1 MTVAIIGLGLIGG
14 SVGLRLKKSGF
25 TNHLIG
31 IDKNTDNCSVALN
44 LGLVNEIGD
53 LEHGVKNADIVI
65 IAIPVDQIIQLLPGI
80 MDKISSGTV
89 VIDMGSTKEELCE
102 SIQSHSNRR
111 AFVATHPI
119 AGTENSGPE
128 AAFDTLFENKTGI
141 ICDAEKSD
149 PKAVEI
155 ARDVYRALGMNITE
169 MGSQAHDLHIAYVS
183 HLSHISSFVLGQT
196 VLEIEQ
202 DEKSIFDMAGSGFA
216 STVRL
221 AKSSPN
227 MWAPIFAQ
235 NKRHI
240 SKSLGTYIDNLQAFK
255 KMIDTENVDG
265 MYEAMKYANQIRS
278 VLEGIDIQSLNAQP
292 KEDKKTEEGNRKLE
306 V

>member
-25 TNHLIG
+25 TDHVIG
-31 IDKNTDNCSVALN
+31 IDKNTDNCEVALK
-44 LGLVNEIGD
+44 LGLVNEISE
-53 LEHGVKNADIVI
+53 LEVGVKKADVII
-65 IAIPVDQIIQLLPGI
+65 IAIPVDQIIKLLPGI
-80 MDKISSGTV
+80 MDKISAHTV
-89 VIDMGSTKEELCE
+89 VIDMGSTKEELCN
-102 SIQSHSNRR
+102 SIKAHSNRK
-111 AFVATHPI
+111 AFVASHPI

-141 ICDAEKSD
+141 ICDAASSD

-155 ARDVYRALGMNITE
+155 TRDVYRVLGMNITE

-202 DEKSIFDMAGSGFA
+202 DEKRIFDMAGSGFA

-235 NKRHI
+235 NKTHI

-292 KEDKKTEEGNRKLE
+292 KEEKETELKS
-306 V
+306 

>member
-25 TNHLIG
+25 TNHVIG
-31 IDKNTDNCSVALN
+31 IDKNTDNCEVALK
-44 LGLVNEIGD
+44 LGLVNEICE
-53 LEHGVKNADIVI
+53 LENGVKKSDVVI
-65 IAIPVDQIIQLLPGI
+65 IAIPVDQIISLLPGI
-80 MDKISSGTV
+80 LDEITPNTV

-102 SIQSHSNRR
+102 SIQAHPNRK
-111 AFVATHPI
+111 AFVASHPI

-149 PKAVEI
+149 SKAVEI
-155 ARDVYRALGMNITE
+155 TRDVYQALGMNITE

-235 NKRHI
+235 NKTHI

-292 KEDKKTEEGNRKLE
+292 KEEKETELKS
-306 V
+306 

>member
-25 TNHLIG
+25 TDHVIG
-31 IDKNTDNCSVALN
+31 IDKNTDNCEVALK
-44 LGLVNEIGD
+44 LGLVNEISE
-53 LEHGVKNADIVI
+53 LEVGVKKADVII
-65 IAIPVDQIIQLLPGI
+65 IAIPVDQIIKLLPGI
-80 MDKISSGTV
+80 MDKISAHTV
-89 VIDMGSTKEELCE
+89 VIDMGSTKEELCN
-102 SIQSHSNRR
+102 SIKAHSNRK
-111 AFVATHPI
+111 AFVASHPI

-141 ICDAEKSD
+141 ICDAASSD

-155 ARDVYRALGMNITE
+155 TRDVYRVLGMNITE

-202 DEKSIFDMAGSGFA
+202 NEKRIFDMAGSGFA

-235 NKRHI
+235 NKIHI
-240 SKSLGTYIDNLQAFK
+240 SKSLGTYIENLQAFK
-255 KMIDTENVDG
+255 KMVDTENVDG

-292 KEDKKTEEGNRKLE
+292 KEEKETELKS
-306 V
+306 

>member
-1 MTVAIIGLGLIGG
+1 MTVAIVGLGLIGG
-14 SVGLRLKKSGF
+14 SVGLRLKKSKF
-25 TNHLIG
+25 TNHVIG
-31 IDKNTDNCSVALN
+31 IDKNTDNCGVALS
-44 LGLVNEIGD
+44 LGLVNEINE
-53 LEHGVKNADIVI
+53 LAAGVKKADVII
-65 IAIPVDQIIQLLPGI
+65 IAIPVDQIIKLLPGI
-80 MDKISSGTV
+80 MDEISPGTV

-102 SIQSHSNRR
+102 SIREHSKRKS
-111 AFVATHPI
+111 FVASHPI

-128 AAFDTLFENKTGI
+128 AAFEALFENKTGI

-149 PKAVEI
+149 PEAVEI
-155 ARDVYRALGMNITE
+155 AKDVYRSLGMNITE
-169 MGSQAHDLHIAYVS
+169 MSSQAHDLHIAYVS

-235 NKRHI
+235 NKTHI
-240 SKSLGTYIDNLQAFK
+240 SKSLGTYIQNLQAFK
-255 KMIDTENVDG
+255 SMIDAENVDG

-292 KEDKKTEEGNRKLE
+292 KEDKKQ
-306 V
+306 